1 MIATHYYCHRA
12 FSVGITCRGKDNDF
26 RADSGPYRYIYH
38 VSMVIINYYLCVLG
52 YYYRPG
58 FVVLE
63 LSNLPG
69 GSYTISPSTFTPGQ
83 EGPYILKVLSDCVMS
98 FS

>member
-1 MIATHYYCHRA
+1 M
-12 FSVGITCRGKDNDF
+12 K
-26 RADSGPYRYIYH
+26 
-38 VSMVIINYYLCVLG
+38 
-52 YYYRPG
+52 YYRPG

-69 GSYTISPSTFTPGQ
+69 GSYTISPSTFKPGQ